1 MFEDSSV
8 VECGDLSGIW
18 TENLFIVADE
28 SNKKDL
34 EDILRGDDF
43 NLMVSRLSS
52 NQQKGTNE
60 VCFFIIASKSKYL
73 FF

>member
-18 TENLFIVADE
+18 TANLFIVADE

-52 NQQKGTNE
+52 GKQKGTDE
-60 VCFFIIASKSKYL
+60 VCFFIIAPKYL